1 MAELD
6 GVLQAEEQHSLLT
19 IARSAAETSQKEYN
33 HVRYTQWPI
42 TLSAGMLRCN
52 AEVPFPGLYD
62 YGEYV
67 QRLQVQAEKLHDGV
81 RGFGGFGEAS
91 DGLWCVRT
99 RLDEMSDAIERGMLE
114 QDWMRSGG

>member
-6 GVLQAEEQHSLLT
+6 CVLQAEEQHSLLT

-114 QDWMRSGG
+114 QGWMRSGG